1 MTEFCYGRPVA
12 IARLQGGP
20 EAPRLSG
27 TVTFFPADTG
37 TIVVADVA
45 GLPVGNDPCA
55 SGVFGFHIHE
65 GTACTGE
72 EFADTGGH
80 FNPGGCPHPYHAGDL
95 PPLFSSNG
103 QAYMAVLSGRFRIP
117 EVLGRTVVIHS
128 GPDDFTTQPAGNSG
142 KKIACGVIRK
152 V

>member
-1 MTEFCYGRPVA
+1 MDQIFQNAPA
-12 IARLQGGP
+12 ALAHISGGA
-20 EAPRLSG
+20 ESSVGG
-27 TVTFFPADTG
+27 TVAFYPRETG
-37 TIVVADVA
+37 TLVVANIY
-45 GLPVGNDPCA
+45 GLPFEAERSCA
-55 SGVFGFHIHE
+55 SRIFGFHIHE

-72 EFADTGGH
+72 EFADIGGH

-95 PPLFSSNG
+95 PPLFSSHG

-128 GPDDFTTQPAGNSG
+128 GPDNFTTQPAGNSG